1 MHDHGIQLLSP
12 DGSYTAHPE
21 YPLDLTPDELR
32 ALFRDMAF
40 TRRLDEA
47 ATALQRQGELG
58 MWIPTLGQ
66 EAAQIGS
73 VHAMRRSDFV
83 FPSYR
88 EHGASLVRGVEP
100 AELLS
105 LFRGVD
111 FGGWDTQRLRYGFYS
126 IDVGSHPLHAVG
138 YAMGAQLDKS
148 DDVVLV
154 YFGDGATSQG
164 AVSEALNFAAVFQ
177 APVVFL
183 CQNNQ
188 LAISAPA
195 ERQYAAPLHERA
207 RGFGLEGLRVDGND
221 ALAVY
226 AVTRHAA
233 DRVRAGGGP
242 VFVEAYTYRLGPH
255 TTADDPTRYRSR
267 DEVAYWEARDPMTRL
282 RMHLEKIGAIDEAW
296 LTKLELDLED
306 FGRQVREVV
315 HNLPHGSVLDQ
326 FDRVFSEATPE
337 LVAQRGWLADYHDSF
352 LPPGPD
358 GATAELAYGV
368 AKGGAVS

>member
-1 MHDHGIQLLSP
+1 VHDHGIQLLSP
-12 DGSYTAHPE
+12 DGDYAEDPR
-21 YPLDLTPDELR
+21 YPVNLTPDELR

-66 EAAQIGS
+66 EAAQVGS
-73 VHAMRRSDFV
+73 VHAMRPSDFV

-111 FGGWDTQRLRYGFYS
+111 FGGWDVNRLRYGLYS

-138 YAMGAQLDKS
+138 YAMGARLDRS

-164 AVSEALNFAAVFQ
+164 AVSEALNFAAVYE

-188 LAISAPA
+188 LAISAHA
-195 ERQYAAPLHERA
+195 EKQYAAPLYERA
-207 RGFGLEGLRVDGND
+207 RGFGVEGLRVDGND

-267 DEVAYWEARDPMTRL
+267 DEVEYWEARDPLTRY
-282 RMHLEKIGAIDEAW
+282 RRHLEKLGAIDDAW
-296 LTKLELDLED
+296 LAKLQLDLDD
-306 FGRQVREVV
+306 FGQQVREAV
-315 HNLPHGSVLDQ
+315 HSLPQGSVLDQ
-326 FDRVFSEATPE
+326 FASVYSDVTPE
-337 LVAQRGWLADYHDSF
+337 LVAQRAWLTDYQDSF
-352 LPPGPD
+352 LPPADD
-358 GATAELAYGV
+358 GATAGHASGV
-368 AKGGAVS
+368 AQRMAAS

>member
-12 DGSYTAHPE
+12 DGDYTAHPE
-21 YPLDLTPDELR
+21 YPIDLTPDELR
-32 ALFRDMAF
+32 AIFRDMAF

-138 YAMGAQLDKS
+138 YAMGARLDGS

-195 ERQYAAPLHERA
+195 EKQYAAPLYERA
-207 RGFGLEGLRVDGND
+207 RGFGVEGVRVDGND

-255 TTADDPTRYRSR
+255 TTADDPTRYRSP
-267 DEVAYWEARDPMTRL
+267 DEVAYWQARDPMTRL
-282 RMHLEKIGAIDEAW
+282 RRRLEEIGAIDEAW
-296 LTKLELDLED
+296 LTKLELDRDD
-306 FGRQVREVV
+306 FGRQVREAV
-315 HNLPHGSVLDQ
+315 HNLPPGSVLDQ

-337 LVAQRGWLADYHDSF
+337 LVEQRAWLAEYQASF
-352 LPPGPD
+352 IAPASD
-358 GATAELAYGV
+358 GVATELAHGRR
-368 AKGGAVS
+368 SS

>member
-12 DGSYTAHPE
+12 DGAYTAHPD
-21 YPLDLTPDELR
+21 YPVDLTPDELR
-32 ALFRDMAF
+32 TLFRDMAF

-66 EAAQIGS
+66 EAAQVGS

-138 YAMGAQLDKS
+138 YAMGARLDRS

-195 ERQYAAPLHERA
+195 EKQYAAPLCERA

-242 VFVEAYTYRLGPH
+242 VFVEAYTYRVGPH
-255 TTADDPTRYRSR
+255 TTADDPTRYRSP
-267 DEVAYWEARDPMTRL
+267 DEVAYWQARDPLTRF
-282 RMHLEKIGAIDEAW
+282 RRRLEDIGAIDDAW
-296 LTKLELDLED
+296 LTKLMLDLED
-306 FGRQVREVV
+306 FGRQVREAV
-315 HNLPHGSVLDQ
+315 HNLPQGSVLDQ

-337 LVAQRGWLADYHDSF
+337 LVEQREWLAGYQDSF
-352 LPPGPD
+352 LPPTSD
-358 GATAELAYGV
+358 GSTVDLARGV
-368 AKGGAVS
+368 AQAGSAS